1 MWAERY
7 DFGIEDVFAVQDEVM
22 RKITAVLPGRLENAE
37 LANLTRKTS
46 DSLEAYDLLLR
57 GKFFHHLETPEAN
70 LLAEAH
76 FDRSIAKDPTF
87 AEAIAWKACTL
98 GQAWS
103 SEFRPRDPAL
113 FAEINRLVQQAL
125 ELDENDAECHRIT
138 CRVSLTRRQFDKS
151 ESHLRRALELTPNDP
166 RLIVQRGINST
177 FLGDV
182 ETALPWIEQAMRIDP
197 FSASRYETDLV
208 RALYAARRVDKA
220 VDVLEGSTRT
230 HYDTK
235 LWRAAC
241 YVEIGREEEARIAIK
256 EVLATRPHLTV
267 GSVME
272 GQPWKKPQD
281 AARVEAALSSAGL
294 PQA

>member
-1 MWAERY
+1 MHGGEPAAI
-7 DFGIEDVFAVQDEVM
+7 D
-22 RKITAVLPGRLENAE
+22 
-37 LANLTRKTS
+37 LA
-46 DSLEAYDLLLR
+46 D
-57 GKFFHHLETPEAN
+57 
-70 LLAEAH
+70 
-76 FDRSIAKDPTF
+76 
-87 AEAIAWKACTL
+87 
-98 GQAWS
+98 
-103 SEFRPRDPAL
+103 
-113 FAEINRLVQQAL
+113 NRLVQRAL

-230 HYDTK
+230 HYDTNCGVRPVMSRSGAKRK
-235 LWRAAC
+235 L
-241 YVEIGREEEARIAIK
+241 E
-256 EVLATRPHLTV
+256 
-267 GSVME
+267 S
-272 GQPWKKPQD
+272 Q
-281 AARVEAALSSAGL
+281 
-294 PQA
+294 